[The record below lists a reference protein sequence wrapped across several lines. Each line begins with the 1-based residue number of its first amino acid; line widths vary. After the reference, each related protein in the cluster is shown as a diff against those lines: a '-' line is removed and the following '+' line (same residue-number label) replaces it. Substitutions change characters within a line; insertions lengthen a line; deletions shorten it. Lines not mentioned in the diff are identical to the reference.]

1 MQQNFHKT
9 DTYMPPENQMVTCWR
24 SPLYLYEEA
33 KKLTQKSILLNQLVA
48 TGVFSALYRMKFDL
62 GDGQTKQHF
71 ITLID
76 EAIAQVLAGNE

>member
-1 MQQNFHKT
+1 
-9 DTYMPPENQMVTCWR
+9 MPPENQMVMLEVT
-24 SPLYLYEEA
+24 LYLYEEA
-33 KKLTQKSILLNQLVA
+33 KKLTQKSIPLNQLVA